1 MPNAMNEFRK
11 KFNTGNGTYLK
22 VKRENL
28 NRSYRTVTVRFSSY
42 DVERINRYLMEKKIS
57 QSELLRKIVSKKE
70 LSYTVKKST
79 GSRVVL
85 NAMKTFS
92 VEDRLYRKLESWS
105 DKLSLTPSELIRELI
120 LSGIKE

>member
-1 MPNAMNEFRK
+1 MSDVMTPCQY
-11 KFNTGNGTYLK
+11 KFNTKNAVYLK

-70 LSYTVKKST
+70 LSYTVKKSS

-85 NAMKTFS
+85 DAM
-92 VEDRLYRKLESWS
+92 
-105 DKLSLTPSELIRELI
+105 
-120 LSGIKE
+120 

>member
-1 MPNAMNEFRK
+1 MNEFRK